1 MVIRFLRV
9 QQTFG
14 FINAFP
20 INISRYRHSP
30 EFCRFRSIIKITSLT
45 KPHPIS
51 EIRTSV
57 VNDRS
62 FESFI
67 TILVNSIFNRTS
79 VNQEFLIIRS
89 LVPLFGFSILINYK
103 IIIYQINRRKSLR
116 PTISSTKGY
125 FACTSAINLEG
136 SILGTSLCI
145 HVSEKFVFSALLH
158 CARMISFETN
168 E

>member
-67 TILVNSIFNRTS
+67 TILVNSIFNRSS

-116 PTISSTKGY
+116 PTCHLLYQGILCLHIGNQ
-125 FACTSAINLEG
+125 FRGIN
-136 SILGTSLCI
+136 IRNQSLHPRI
-145 HVSEKFVFSALLH
+145 
-158 CARMISFETN
+158 
-168 E
+168 